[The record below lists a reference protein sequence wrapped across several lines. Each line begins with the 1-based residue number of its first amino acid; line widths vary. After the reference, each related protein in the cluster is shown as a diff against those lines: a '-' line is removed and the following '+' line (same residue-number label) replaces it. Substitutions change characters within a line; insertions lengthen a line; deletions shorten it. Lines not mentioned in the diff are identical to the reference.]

1 MKNSNK
7 QIIINHKARDLYNIV
22 LDIEKY
28 PDYIPWCKDIIIK
41 STNDNELVADMVV
54 NYKFFPTQIFSSHVT
69 FDKKKL
75 IINTTYIDGPLKN
88 LITSWDFEKLDL
100 KKTMITFS
108 LKFEFKK
115 YLHQKLAEL
124 FFPLVEN
131 SMVDSFIKRANE
143 TLD

>member
-1 MKNSNK
+1 MKTSDK

-41 STNDNELVADMVV
+41 SIKDNEIVADMVV
-54 NYKFFPTQIFSSHVT
+54 NYKFFPEQIFSSHVT

-75 IINTTYIDGPLKN
+75 IINTNYIDGPLKN
-88 LITSWDFEKLDL
+88 LITSWNFEKLAFNET
-100 KKTMITFS
+100 KITFS
-108 LKFEFKK
+108 LKFEFQK

-124 FFPLVEN
+124 FFPLIEN